1 MKKGFTL
8 VELLAVLVILSIIV
22 LIAGTSYSGLSRK
35 NRKNQCLNIKK
46 QIITAATEFLNDNYH
61 SSWDRCQSEVDYCED
76 KIDDK
81 KIVNGYDCQKGEC
94 ISQGDKDKVYIVNLN
109 LLYILGYLD
118 DQDLELIDNFYKNIN
133 LNYSNLYMVK
143 NKQND
148 FILSGEM
155 FYMKNDN
162 TAIIQCK

>member
-61 SSWDRCQSEVDYCED
+61 SSWDSCPSEENNCD
-76 KIDDK
+76 DDK
-81 KIVNGYDCQKGEC
+81 KIVNGYNCQKKEC
-94 ISQGDKDKVYIVNLN
+94 IYQGGEYKVNLN

-118 DQDLELIDNFYKNIN
+118 NQDLELIENFYKNIN
-133 LNYSNLYMVK
+133 LNDSNLYMYK
-143 NKQND
+143 NGQND
-148 FILSGEM
+148 FILSGES
-155 FYMKNDN
+155 FFMKKNN
-162 TAIIQCK
+162 TTSIQCK

>member
-81 KIVNGYDCQKGEC
+81 KIVNGYNCQKEEC
-94 ISQGDKDKVYIVNLN
+94 IYQGANKYKVNLN

-118 DQDLELIDNFYKNIN
+118 NQDLELIDNFYKNIS
-133 LNYSNLYMVK
+133 LNDSNLYMYK
-143 NKQND
+143 NGQND
-148 FILSGEM
+148 FILLTDED
-155 FYMKNDN
+155 FFMKKDE
-162 TAIIQCK
+162 TTKIQCK